1 VEETMQLMH
10 PEPAAALLGLRAMK
24 TIASAAGPIGPAQR
38 ALMEAAK
45 KMILHIDADIDALA
59 PVTPAELATGF
70 PDPAL
75 RQQFTNG
82 MLVVAVADGVPA
94 PETIAAAEAFG
105 AALGIASPTLTDLRL
120 LAEQHM
126 LLFKLDFLRRGHI
139 ADIMKNE
146 LRNKGL
152 FGFAKS
158 VAGMRGLAA
167 DPALAARYRAWE
179 KLPEGTL
186 GRGLI
191 DFYNKHGFSV
201 PGERSGFPE
210 AGLYHDFSHLL
221 GGYSTEPEGEIEVA
235 SFTAGYKRERPF
247 YVALFAVL
255 IFSTGVNMRPTSDD
269 FVTVGL
275 LGKPGMAERM
285 LAAIERGSKVTQD
298 LSDNWDY
305 WAWIELPLDEV
316 RRRLNIL
323 PKA

>member
-1 VEETMQLMH
+1 
-10 PEPAAALLGLRAMK
+10 
-24 TIASAAGPIGPAQR
+24 
-38 ALMEAAK
+38 
-45 KMILHIDADIDALA
+45 
-59 PVTPAELATGF
+59 
-70 PDPAL
+70 
-75 RQQFTNG
+75 
-82 MLVVAVADGVPA
+82 MLIMAVADGVPA
-94 PETIAAAEAFG
+94 RETLAKVEAFG
-105 AALGIASPTLTDLRL
+105 AALGIASPVLADLRL
-120 LAEQHM
+120 LTEQHM

-146 LRNKGL
+146 LRNRGL

-158 VAGMRGLAA
+158 VLGMRGLME
-167 DPALAARYRAWE
+167 DPVLAARYRAWE

-201 PGERSGFPE
+201 PGERNGFPE
-210 AGLYHDFSHLL
+210 AGLYHDFSHLP
-221 GGYSTEPEGEIEVA
+221 GGYSTEPDGEVEVA

-247 YVALFAVL
+247 YVALFVVL
-255 IFSTGVNMRPTSDD
+255 IFSTGVNMRPTPDD

>member
-1 VEETMQLMH
+1 MQLMH

-38 ALMEAAK
+38 GLMEAAK
-45 KMILHIDADIDALA
+45 KMILHIDADIDAL
-59 PVTPAELATGF
+59 PPITPAELAAGF
-70 PDPAL
+70 PDHAL
-75 RQQFTNG
+75 RQQFVNG

-94 PETIAAAEAFG
+94 PETIARAEAFG
-105 AALGIASPTLTDLRL
+105 KALGIASPMLADLRL

-158 VAGMRGLAA
+158 VAGMRGIAA

-191 DFYNKHGFSV
+191 DFYNQHGFSV

-235 SFTAGYKRERPF
+235 SFTTGYKRERSF

-255 IFSTGVNMRPTSDD
+255 IFSTGVNMRPTADD

-323 PKA
+323 PKG